1 MADEWHFTERTAVDV
16 AHALEAIVGEK
27 NVRAGMNWPQSMEF
41 RAASFG
47 SWGGPNVGGSWIYF
61 NVWSG
66 DTITRN
72 PKTGEFFVD
81 RPERATE
88 TTEVPRDDE

>member
-1 MADEWHFTERTAVDV
+1 MKNEWHFTEQTAIEV
-16 AHALEAIVGEK
+16 AHALEAIVGER

-41 RAASFG
+41 RTARFG
-47 SWGGPNVGGSWIYF
+47 PWSGPNIGGGWVYH

-72 PKTGEFFVD
+72 PRTGDFYVEH
-81 RPERATE
+81 PAKEE
-88 TTEVPRDDE
+88 K